1 MLRRW
6 TYKLGLWGLGLLL
19 TGCIHL
25 PEGNLVRKPD
35 TERLADTRPR
45 QALPETPVPKAVAET
60 PPNKPDPAATVQ
72 LFPGSGTFVAPPRA
86 RQTPAE
92 QAGGNDLNFTD
103 ADLRE
108 VATLILGEILKV
120 NYFIDPQIKGVVT
133 FRVAHNRAL
142 QDGDLLSVLEMLLEA
157 NGAVLVQEG
166 NLYKVLP
173 AANAAKSGVTPSAA
187 QPSIA
192 GYQMQIVPL
201 QFIAAAEMQKI
212 LEPLAAQN
220 AIVRV
225 DAVRNLLM
233 VAGGQRELQ
242 NLLETVRLFDVDWL
256 KGMSVGF
263 FPLKNAEVTTLKPEI
278 EAIFGEQ
285 TPLGGTLKI
294 IPVERM
300 NAFLVVTTQPQYLRE
315 MRTWID
321 RLDQIGANGGSE
333 RRLYVYPIQNGKAEH
348 LAEMLS
354 SLFGE
359 GSSSQTS
366 NASVAPGRT
375 ATALRSPSNA
385 TAGLG
390 STTSSGLGG
399 LTGNAN
405 NATTAANPGSGL
417 FGSNQTRDAGR
428 PTPTAANTTPASSN
442 LTSSVATP
450 TVKADLFGGDGVKV
464 IADTEN
470 NALLIMATPAEY
482 QKIESALNKLDNV
495 PLQVLIEASI
505 IEVNLEGDLN
515 YGVQWF
521 LNNRVSGYD
530 GALALG
536 LGLPTASLSSFS
548 YTLNKDGDV
557 RFLLRML
564 EAESKLNVIS
574 TPSIMVRDNQ
584 TAKISVGRQVPVRTG
599 QTTSGVGTTTELI
612 QYRDTGVL
620 LEVTPRVNSSG
631 LVLMEI
637 NQEVSSVDQTQ
648 TSSIDSPTINQ
659 RAIQSTVAVQSGET
673 IVLGGLIQ
681 DDRSLG
687 KSGVPGLYGLPVVG
701 PLFGQTNQEANRTEL
716 LVLLTPRAVR
726 NLQEARD
733 VTQELR
739 SKLRGLGP

>member
-1 MLRRW
+1 MSKCGKVWYGR
-6 TYKLGLWGLGLLL
+6 LGLLGMGL
-19 TGCIHL
+19 LLVGCSYL
-25 PEGNLVRKPD
+25 PRDNLARRPD

-45 QALPETPVPKAVAET
+45 QALPEAAAKA
-60 PPNKPDPAATVQ
+60 PAAESAKPEPTVNAQ
-72 LFPGSGTFVAPPRA
+72 LFPGSGSFVAPPRP

-108 VATLILGEILKV
+108 VATLILGEILRV

-133 FRVAHNRAL
+133 FRVAHDRAL

-173 AANAAKSGVTPSAA
+173 AANAAKSGLTPSAA
-187 QPSIA
+187 NPKLA
-192 GYQMQIVPL
+192 GYQIQIVPL
-201 QFIAAAEMQKI
+201 QFIAATEMQKI

-225 DAVRNLLM
+225 DPVRNLLM
-233 VAGGQRELQ
+233 LAGSQRELQ
-242 NLLETVRLFDVDWL
+242 NLLETVRVFDVDWL

-263 FPLKNAEVTTLKPEI
+263 FPLKNTEVATLKTELD
-278 EAIFGEQ
+278 AIFGEQ

-300 NAFLVVTTQPQYLRE
+300 NAVLVVTTQPQYLRE
-315 MRTWID
+315 MRIWVE

-333 RRLYVYPIQNGKAEH
+333 RRLYVYQVQNGKAEH

-354 SLFGE
+354 GLFGE
-359 GSSSQTS
+359 GSSQTAS
-366 NASVAPGRT
+366 TPSVAPGRV
-375 ATALRSPSNA
+375 ATSLRSPGSANNSVSS
-385 TAGLG
+385 TPTGLG
-390 STTSSGLGG
+390 S
-399 LTGNAN
+399 LTGS
-405 NATTAANPGSGL
+405 TAASNPGGSL
-417 FGSNQTRDAGR
+417 FGGNQTRDATR
-428 PTPTAANTTPASSN
+428 AASTPAANATPAVSS
-442 LTSSVATP
+442 TPGSGVSAAPVA
-450 TVKADLFGGDGVKV
+450 VKAELFGADGVKV
-464 IADTEN
+464 IADSEN
-470 NALLIMATPAEY
+470 NALLIMASPAEY
-482 QKIESALNKLDNV
+482 QKIESALGKLDNV

-530 GALALG
+530 GALDLG

-548 YTLNKDGDV
+548 YALSKDGDV

-687 KSGVPGLYGLPVVG
+687 KSGVTGLYALPVVG